1 MTVNAENLTAA
12 KDSLIAGQQGIQLNA
27 AQNLNL
33 NGQVNAAG
41 ALNVGAK
48 QLTTGKDGHLQ
59 SGLDLAITGNSV
71 TLDGVQAAKGSLDV
85 TADRLSHGG
94 KSTGTRVG
102 FSAQQS
108 VDNQGELLADTLML
122 SAATLTHS
130 GSASAERISIIA
142 PELFTSSGS
151 LVAETLVL
159 HSQHVVNSGLM
170 QGNAA
175 LDLQIDTLDN
185 LSGGSLY
192 ARRSLALDI
201 PYLTNHGLI
210 TTDGSLHLNG
220 RQLVNGG
227 EINGV
232 DLQSEYATVKTK
244 PRGACWRT
252 RHYLLTDR
260 RQITSDS
267 WPPIRL
273 C

>member
-1 MTVNAENLTAA
+1 MLSDGSLTVQAATVEQYGVLSGSRGVTVNAENLTAA

-71 TLDGVQAAKGSLDV
+71 TLDGVQAAKGLLDV

-151 LVAETLVL
+151 LVPGFPVPP
-159 HSQHVVNSGLM
+159 SQRVT
-170 QGNAA
+170 
-175 LDLQIDTLDN
+175 IW
-185 LSGGSLY
+185 
-192 ARRSLALDI
+192 
-201 PYLTNHGLI
+201 
-210 TTDGSLHLNG
+210 
-220 RQLVNGG
+220 
-227 EINGV
+227 
-232 DLQSEYATVKTK
+232 
-244 PRGACWRT
+244 C
-252 RHYLLTDR
+252 
-260 RQITSDS
+260 
-267 WPPIRL
+267 
-273 C
+273 